1 MFSHEEECTVPRY
14 SIWKMQNCC
23 VLFLIIRC
31 QGFKT
36 EQFWKALLLQM
47 LLVWDVKPCAAFL
60 HPTWNKLEEAD
71 NENVAFL
78 LFFPY
83 YQSSE
88 QPLAERQCIHW
99 GWCIHA
105 RVCDIRVSSCMCK
118 MLEVWIRQHNTDM
131 HMKGCTH
138 LCASMHTFLCASF
151 ICMHVYVWAPE
162 CSREELWRITLGL
175 RKGGYDCLEEQIRM
189 FRGKCPS
196 EGQGSV
202 CTWLKDRSAGWPVK
216 PAFGIEAVQQG

>member
-1 MFSHEEECTVPRY
+1 MRGQLQLSVPEACCGAFPSLCPPRTRSSLRIALLWQCLSFCSRTANTMFSHEEECTVPWY

-47 LLVWDVKPCAAFL
+47 LLVWDVKPCSAFL
-60 HPTWNKLEEAD
+60 HPTWNQLEEAD

-78 LFFPY
+78 LFSPY

-88 QPLAERQCIHW
+88 QPLAERRYIHR

-105 RVCDIRVSSCMCK
+105 GVCDIRVSSCMCK
-118 MLEVWIRQHNTDM
+118 MLEVWIRQQ
-131 HMKGCTH
+131 KAWRCTLKDVHIYVH
-138 LCASMHTFLCASF
+138 LGAWSIYTFLCASF
-151 ICMHVYVWAPE
+151 ICVHVYVCVPE
-162 CSREELWRITLGL
+162 CSREEFWKSLW
-175 RKGGYDCLEEQIRM
+175 
-189 FRGKCPS
+189 
-196 EGQGSV
+196 V
-202 CTWLKDRSAGWPVK
+202 
-216 PAFGIEAVQQG
+216 